1 MENPLIDEIRSRA
14 LVVRLIRQDILMSY
28 LVMGMTDIQLNLNPD
43 FYDLELP
50 GIILEMIGFSKE
62 EIDDEIGVVYFR
74 MVQQVVNVINKKGT
88 ESINDMAT
96 DIYMQLV
103 NRRKPKGE

>member
-1 MENPLIDEIRSRA
+1 MRNPLIEEIRNRA
-14 LVVRLIRQDILMSY
+14 FIVRLIRQDILTSY
-28 LVMGMTDIQLNLNPD
+28 LVMGMTDVQINLNPD

-50 GIILEMIGFSKE
+50 EIILEMIGFCKE
-62 EIDDEIGVVYFR
+62 EIDDEIGVAYFR

-88 ESINDMAT
+88 ESINELAT